1 MSDTLFQRIAI
12 IGVGLLGG
20 SIGLAVKS
28 RRIASKVIGIG
39 RNPERLELAMRMGAV
54 DAVTTN
60 LEEGCREADLI
71 ILALPVKSIID
82 FLEPVARAASPG
94 ALVTDVGS
102 TKASIVD
109 HMQRYFDKQTVFI
122 GSHPMAGSEK
132 SGVEHSHA
140 DLYCD
145 AVCYITVIPSTPVEA
160 VRRLTEFWQA
170 LGSRTMIVRPER
182 HDQLVAT
189 LSHLPHFTAVA
200 LTKTVHE
207 TADDVNL
214 LKSLVGNGFLG
225 TSRIAEGH
233 PGMWS
238 DIAFDN
244 QKNLC
249 IYLDRIIDNLEEI
262 KQLIA
267 KNDVE
272 SLTRLLNSVRQLR
285 QEFNP

>member
-1 MSDTLFQRIAI
+1 MSGLLFQRIAI

-28 RRIASKVIGIG
+28 RAIARKVIGIG
-39 RNPERLELAMRMGAV
+39 RNPERLELAMRMHAV

-60 LEEGCREADLI
+60 LEEGCSEADFI
-71 ILALPVKSIID
+71 ILALPVKRMIE

-94 ALVTDVGS
+94 TLVTDVGS
-102 TKASIVD
+102 TKTSIMQHV
-109 HMQRYFDKQTVFI
+109 QRYFDSQTVFV

-132 SGVEHSHA
+132 SGIEHSHA
-140 DLYCD
+140 DLYCNT
-145 AVCYITVIPSTPVEA
+145 VCYITIVPSTPVEA
-160 VRRLTEFWQA
+160 VRRIAEFWQA
-170 LGSRTMIVRPER
+170 LGSRTVIVRPER
-182 HDQLVAT
+182 HDQLVAA

-200 LTKTVHE
+200 LAKTIQGSP
-207 TADDVNL
+207 DDTNL

-225 TSRIAEGH
+225 TTRIAEGH
-233 PGMWS
+233 PQMWS

-249 IYLDRIIDNLEEI
+249 LYLDKMIDTLQEI

-272 SLTRLLNSVRQLR
+272 SLNELLNSVRKFR